1 MRRTAKEDGEI
12 GGKLTRK
19 GDKVAMWYASGNRDE
34 AVFPDADRFIIDR
47 PNVRPWLVRT
57 Y

>member
-1 MRRTAKEDGEI
+1 MRRTAKEDVEI